1 MSRRGGRGDGGRT
14 RNAPKEDKR
23 PSPSKGDRPRVDWL
37 SRALARAGVMSLKD
51 AEHAIRAGRVSVF
64 GRVVRQ
70 PIAMVQPGDEV
81 KVDGHPIALRRE
93 TIVLMFH
100 KPAGF
105 VTTNAE
111 RERDKSVFG
120 LLDAALP
127 DELRGYGWHAVG
139 RLDKGTTGLL
149 LFTND
154 ERFVEHATA
163 PTVNLP
169 KRYAATVQGD
179 PRQGELELLRQGME
193 LDDGPTK
200 PALARVRAKGVVEL
214 TLTEGRNH
222 QAKRMLGAI
231 GFPVLALH
239 REAIGTLELDVGEGE
254 VRVLSDEE
262 VEGALAYRRG

>member
-1 MSRRGGRGDGGRT
+1 
-14 RNAPKEDKR
+14 
-23 PSPSKGDRPRVDWL
+23 
-37 SRALARAGVMSLKD
+37 
-51 AEHAIRAGRVSVF
+51 
-64 GRVVRQ
+64 
-70 PIAMVQPGDEV
+70 MVQPGDEV

-120 LLDAALP
+120 LLDGVLP

-163 PTVNLP
+163 PTSNLP

-200 PALARVRAKGVVEL
+200 PAKARVRSQGVVEL

-239 REAIGTLELDVGEGE
+239 REAIGTLELDIEEGQ
-254 VRVLSDEE
+254 VRVLTDAE
-262 VEGALAYRRG
+262 VEGELGFKPRVG